1 MTLGNMGFHLGSI
14 EVPCTVQDSSD
25 WIYAST
31 SHILRCGFC
40 ERITQVIYTTIV
52 SIQLQQEATRR
63 AIYNYVIQ
71 HKNDNA
77 KVMSIVVA

>member
-1 MTLGNMGFHLGSI
+1 
-14 EVPCTVQDSSD
+14 
-25 WIYAST
+25 
-31 SHILRCGFC
+31 
-40 ERITQVIYTTIV
+40 VIYTTIV